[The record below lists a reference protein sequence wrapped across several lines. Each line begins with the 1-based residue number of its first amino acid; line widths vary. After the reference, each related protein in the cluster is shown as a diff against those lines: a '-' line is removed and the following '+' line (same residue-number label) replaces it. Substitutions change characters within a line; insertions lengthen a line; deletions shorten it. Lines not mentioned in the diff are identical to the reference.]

1 MINTD
6 FVLDSIQKMNDIK
19 KVPKERWD
27 ELAEE
32 IRAFLL
38 ENVSKTGGH
47 LASNLGIVELT
58 MACTLFWIFRRTRLS
73 MMWDIRLMYTKF

>member
-6 FVLDSIQKMNDIK
+6 FVLDSIQEMNDIK
-19 KVPKERWD
+19 KVPKERWN

-58 MACTLFWIFRRTRLS
+58 MALHLVLDFPK
-73 MMWDIRLMYTKF
+73 DKVVYDV